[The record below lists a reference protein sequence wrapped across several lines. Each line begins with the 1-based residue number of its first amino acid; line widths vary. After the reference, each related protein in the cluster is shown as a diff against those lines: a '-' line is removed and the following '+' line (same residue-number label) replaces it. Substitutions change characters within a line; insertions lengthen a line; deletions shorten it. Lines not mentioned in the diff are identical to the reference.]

1 MFTGIVAGKGKIVS
15 IEGEDVIRIVINFQ
29 DVTTDE
35 LQIGASVS
43 IDGVCLT
50 VVEFNSS
57 NVSFDV
63 IPETLTLTTIGNRVP
78 GDFVNLERAL
88 RMGDEL
94 GGHLLSGHIM
104 DMGVVASRV
113 EGEDHLD
120 LHIECTPKIMKYV
133 QEKGYLA
140 IDGISLTVGELSKT
154 GFDLHLIPETL
165 GVTTI
170 GSKQV
175 GERVNIE
182 VDSMTQTIV
191 STVERILE
199 GKK

>member
-29 DVTTDE
+29 DVTTNE

-50 VVEFNSS
+50 VVEFNTS

-113 EGEDHLD
+113 EGEDYLD

-140 IDGISLTVGELSKT
+140 IDGISLTVGELSNN

-191 STVERILE
+191 STVERIME

>member
-50 VVEFNSS
+50 VVEFKSS

-63 IPETLTLTTIGNRVP
+63 IPETLTLTTIGKRVP

-113 EGEDHLD
+113 EGEDYLD

>member
-63 IPETLTLTTIGNRVP
+63 IPETLTLTTIGKRVP

-113 EGEDHLD
+113 EGEDYLD

>member
-15 IEGEDVIRIVINFQ
+15 IEGDDVIRIVVNFQ

-63 IPETLTLTTIGNRVP
+63 IPETLTLTTIGKRVP

>member
-63 IPETLTLTTIGNRVP
+63 IPETLTLTTIGKRVP